1 MLHSSVRN
9 ACFSYFSEEAK
20 DVASYSAS
28 HLAGKQG
35 KRPSFE
41 PYMSYAQ
48 TAEAVSTAP

>member
-9 ACFSYFSEEAK
+9 ACCSYFYEEAK
-20 DVASYSAS
+20 EVVSYSTS

-41 PYMSYAQ
+41 PYMSYA
-48 TAEAVSTAP
+48 